1 MSENLTRLAQ
11 KIDFAGKEDEGEEAA
26 DKEDEDGVDGNY
38 KTTATWPWESVRNK
52 LR

>member
-11 KIDFAGKEDEGEEAA
+11 KIDFAGKDENGDEAEA
-26 DKEDEDGVDGNY
+26 KDEDGVDGNY
-38 KTTATWPWESVRNK
+38 KTGATWPWESVRNK